1 MSSDETCRV
10 GWGTYG
16 VALSHEEDGVDQI
29 FTIVELRSV
38 SAGSQMEERAERLY
52 QSGLHLSAR

>member
-16 VALSHEEDGVDQI
+16 AALSHEEDGIDQI
-29 FTIVELRSV
+29 FTIVEPRSV
-38 SAGSQMEERAERLY
+38 STGSQMEERTESLY